1 MKPLLRAIALLM
13 LSATGLAAY
22 AQQSAIGR
30 DRHAGQ
36 CSPDDK
42 DYDEL
47 NLKNCTAMLNRPGL
61 PSPEKALVLNVRGNT
76 FDPLKKYD
84 LAIADYKEVVRLT
97 PSFAPAYA
105 NIALEYCRKR
115 DYRAALPFYEEALK
129 IDPDSGW
136 ARYGKGVA
144 LSRLGNVHGAR
155 TELDRANR
163 SDPEIAAVYKQIGME
178 PQQ

>member
-1 MKPLLRAIALLM
+1 MKPLLSAIVLLM
-13 LSATGLAAY
+13 LLVMGLAAH
-22 AQQSAIGR
+22 AEQSPIGP

-47 NLKNCTAMLNRPGL
+47 NLKNCTAVLTAPGL
-61 PSPEKALVLNVRGNT
+61 AVPVRALVLNVRGNT
-76 FDPLKKYD
+76 FDALKRYD
-84 LAIADYKEVVRLT
+84 LAIADYREVVRLM
-97 PSFAPAYA
+97 PSFSPAYA

-115 DYRAALPFYEEALK
+115 DYRAALPFYDEALK
-129 IDPDSGW
+129 VDPDSSW

-144 LSRLGNVHGAR
+144 LSRLGDVQGAR
-155 TELDRANR
+155 VEFDRANR

>member
-1 MKPLLRAIALLM
+1 MTPLLRAVALLL
-13 LSATGLAAY
+13 LSAGLPAH
-22 AQQSAIGR
+22 AQQSPLGR

-47 NLKNCTAMLNRPGL
+47 NLRNCTAMLNRPGL
-61 PSPEKALVLNVRGNT
+61 PAAERALVLNVRGNT
-76 FDPLKKYD
+76 FDALKKYD
-84 LAIADYKEVVRLT
+84 LAIADYKEVVRLA
-97 PSFAPAYA
+97 PSFAAAYA

-115 DYRAALPFYEEALK
+115 DYRTALQFYEEALK
-129 IDPDSGW
+129 VDPDSGW

-144 LSRLGNVHGAR
+144 LSRLGDAQGAR
-155 TELDRANR
+155 IELDRANR

-178 PQQ
+178 PQP